1 MINYI
6 IMHESQ
12 PTEAMHGKIFVKLQ
26 RFDLGMIKPEN
37 MFQSLNK
44 FFGVSLDLSLQYS
57 GI

>member
-1 MINYI
+1 
-6 IMHESQ
+6 MHESQ

-37 MFQSLNK
+37 MFQSLK
-44 FFGVSLDLSLQYS
+44 TFFGVSLDLSLQYS